1 MAKQKKESTHSATFA
16 KGGKQ
21 HMFPQQA
28 ADRME
33 PGTTRDRTAK
43 DTGQHVGSSPG
54 ASGGKTKMFGFQPAN
69 TQTAGRTSS
78 Y

>member
-1 MAKQKKESTHSATFA
+1 
-16 KGGKQ
+16 
-21 HMFPQQA
+21 MFPEQA

-43 DTGQHVGSSPG
+43 DTGQKDHFAKGGSG
-54 ASGGKTKMFGFQPAN
+54 KMFDFQPAN

>member
-21 HMFPQQA
+21 HMFPEQA

-43 DTGQHVGSSPG
+43 DTGQKDHFAKGGSG
-54 ASGGKTKMFGFQPAN
+54 KMFDFQPAN